1 MSVEKRQAAIS
12 DAEKKI
18 TELEAREVTTPEE
31 VEARNTELTA
41 AADALEA
48 AVKDLKEFRRV
59 EAIKASAEE
68 VRSDLTDSG
77 AVQVQKQETTEV
89 RAVRAWEPKPTSASV
104 LVTKAVIVGRY
115 FQQMAGIESRAASA
129 YPMGSSRRRHQG
141 LNGRRNANL

>member
-18 TELEAREVTTPEE
+18 TEIEAREVTTPEE
-31 VEARNTELTA
+31 VEARNSELTA

-77 AVQVQKQETTEV
+77 AVQVQKQEKTEV
-89 RAVRAWEPKPTSASV
+89 RAVRAWEPKPNKCFRSRDEAI
-104 LVTKAVIVGRY
+104 AVGRY
-115 FQQMAGIESRAASA
+115 LQHLAGVESRAVSP
-129 YPMGSSRRRHQG
+129 YPMGQHRRNQG
-141 LNGRRNANL
+141 LHGRRNSNV